1 MLMFKK
7 VVAAIFMVLAV
18 ISVVALIVGLFGSW
32 VARARLETTSIE
44 LLLSGE
50 RAIAV
55 SREGLGRVD
64 GVLQRSSGA
73 VAEVATRVQS
83 AGTRVVESDP
93 LIQTI
98 LEPVAGDLLP
108 RIESAVEIFNQVE
121 ANVVAIN
128 DAIDAVAAIPVLG
141 LSSSLPDQTKLR
153 EVEDSMA
160 QIRGTVQSTRD
171 AVERLRTEIIQGK
184 VSEAMAITSRVNQ
197 TLTSTQASITEL
209 DARLAENAAAM
220 AALRERIPG
229 LYTLITI
236 LLNLIMLLTIV
247 AFVSLFL
254 HAYQYY
260 KCTQDGL
267 RGLLPEDCATAP
279 AAG

>member
-73 VAEVATRVQS
+73 VAEVAARVQS

-267 RGLLPEDCATAP
+267 RGLLPEDCAAAP